1 MLNERKKR
9 KLHNVRKP
17 KDQKLFG
24 QGQVVLSSFKSKNWK
39 STMKNLKNK
48 GKEIF
53 LERIIW
59 TMKGKKERNQE
70 KQISKE
76 KERDKNYNAIKKE
89 KKEKRKKEGDDE

>member
-1 MLNERKKR
+1 
-9 KLHNVRKP
+9 
-17 KDQKLFG
+17 
-24 QGQVVLSSFKSKNWK
+24 
-39 STMKNLKNK
+39 MKNLKNK